1 MIYHCDHCRYD
12 FEAERNPGDCPDC
25 GTPGVREATDSECVL
40 FWKLKEIVANE
51 SWDCPVQPDSPGSK
65 P

>member
-40 FWKLKEIVANE
+40 FWKLKEMIWV
-51 SWDCPVQPDSPGSK
+51 SK
-65 P
+65 AIFAKSRF

>member
-1 MIYHCDHCRYD
+1 MIYHCDHCHYD
-12 FEAERNPGDCPDC
+12 FEAKCNPGNCPDC
-25 GTPGVREATDSECVL
+25 GNPGVREATDAECAL

-51 SWDCPVQPDSPGSK
+51 SWDCPVHPDALRNK